1 VTIMRGGSVPAHVWL
16 VLGVAICGVSSAG
29 AIFTHVDEIPPLLRA
44 SWRLQLT
51 ALILAPFALWQVN
64 TLQPDVKSK
73 LYELS
78 TVKIILA
85 SGIFLALHFGFWV
98 TSLDYTSLT
107 HSLLFV
113 TAHPLV
119 ILIGMFFFVR
129 RPNRL
134 ELLGGI
140 AAFAGA
146 AISMLD
152 TGDVQGDRS
161 VTVFGDQLAFLGAVF
176 VVGYFVCGRILRE
189 WMPLFLYAFQVT
201 LIGGLLLIPASWI
214 LESEFSNFG
223 AFGYF
228 GHETLLWFVL
238 LAFIAGILGHTGINY
253 CLKHVSPLLISIS
266 VTLEPVLGSIIGWM
280 FFSTGVPGTW
290 TWIGGPILMI
300 GIISIVYGEHLTNQT
315 SLDNMKELVEAE

>member
-1 VTIMRGGSVPAHVWL
+1 MRGGTVPAHVWL

-51 ALILAPFALWQVN
+51 ALILAPLALWQLNQVEN
-64 TLQPDVKSK
+64 EIKSK
-73 LYELS
+73 LFEAS
-78 TVKIILA
+78 TVKIIVA
-85 SGIFLALHFGFWV
+85 SGVFLALHFGFWV

-129 RPNRL
+129 KPNRM
-134 ELLGGI
+134 ELIGGI
-140 AAFAGA
+140 AAFSGA

-152 TGDVQGDRS
+152 AGDVQGDRS
-161 VTVFGDQLAFLGAVF
+161 VTFFGDQLAFFGAVF
-176 VVGYFVCGRILRE
+176 VVGYIVCGRILRD
-189 WMPLFLYAFQVT
+189 WMPLFLYAFPVT
-201 LIGGLLLIPASWI
+201 LIGGLLLIPASWL
-214 LESEFSNFG
+214 LESEYTNFG
-223 AFGYF
+223 AFGYL
-228 GHETLLWFVL
+228 GHETLVWFVL
-238 LAFIAGILGHTGINY
+238 LAFIAGILGHTGLNY
-253 CLKHVSPLLISIS
+253 CLKYVSPLLISIS

-280 FFSTGVPGTW
+280 FFSTGVPGLW
-290 TWIGGPILMI
+290 TWIGGPILML

-315 SLDNMKELVEAE
+315 LLDNKGRPEGAE

>member
-1 VTIMRGGSVPAHVWL
+1 MRGGTVPAHVWL
-16 VLGVAICGVSSAG
+16 VLGVAIGGVSSAG

-51 ALILAPFALWQVN
+51 ALILAPFALFQYSSIES
-64 TLQPDVKSK
+64 DVKSK
-73 LYELS
+73 LFESS
-78 TVKIILA
+78 TLKIIVA

-119 ILIGMFFFVR
+119 ILIGMFLFVR
-129 RPNRL
+129 KPNRL

-152 TGDVQGDRS
+152 AGDVQGDRS
-161 VTVFGDQLAFLGAVF
+161 VTIFGDQLAFLGAVF
-176 VVGYFVCGRILRE
+176 VVGYIVCGRILRE
-189 WMPLFLYAFQVT
+189 WMPLFLYAFPVT
-201 LIGGLLLIPASWI
+201 LIGGLLLIPASWL
-214 LESEFSNFG
+214 LESNYADYG
-223 AFGYF
+223 AFGYVS
-228 GHETLLWFVL
+228 HETLAWFIL
-238 LAFIAGILGHTGINY
+238 LAFIAGILGHTGLNY
-253 CLKHVSPLLISIS
+253 CLKYVSPLLISIS

-280 FFSTGVPGTW
+280 FFSTGIPGLW
-290 TWIGGPILMI
+290 TWIGGPILLL
-300 GIISIVYGEHLTNQT
+300 GIISILYGEHITNQT
-315 SLDNMKELVEAE
+315 LVDNKAILEAE

>member
-1 VTIMRGGSVPAHVWL
+1 MRGGTVPAHVWL

-51 ALILAPFALWQVN
+51 ALILAPFALFQYSS
-64 TLQPDVKSK
+64 TESDVKSK
-73 LYELS
+73 LFKSS
-78 TVKIILA
+78 TLKIIVA

-119 ILIGMFFFVR
+119 ILIGMFLFVR
-129 RPNRL
+129 KPNRL

-152 TGDVQGDRS
+152 AGDVQGERS
-161 VTVFGDQLAFLGAVF
+161 VTIFGDQLAFLGAVF
-176 VVGYFVCGRILRE
+176 VVGYIVCGRILRE
-189 WMPLFLYAFQVT
+189 WMPLFLYAFPVT
-201 LIGGLLLIPASWI
+201 LIGGLLLIPASWL
-214 LESEFSNFG
+214 LESNYADYG
-223 AFGYF
+223 AFGYVS
-228 GHETLLWFVL
+228 HETLAWFIL
-238 LAFIAGILGHTGINY
+238 LAFIAGILGHTGLNY
-253 CLKHVSPLLISIS
+253 CLKYVSPLLISIS

-280 FFSTGVPGTW
+280 FFSTGIPGLW
-290 TWIGGPILMI
+290 TWIGGPILLL
-300 GIISIVYGEHLTNQT
+300 GIISILYGEHITNQT
-315 SLDNMKELVEAE
+315 LVDNKAILEAE